1 MIADYA
7 DNMYLYDEL
16 REYEEIVL
24 EFIKRQAEEKLPE
37 GRYDLEKGVFAL
49 VQIYNTK
56 YKEGAQMESHRK
68 YCDLQ
73 YIAEGTEKIYWESI
87 RNLAVTDDK
96 TPEADIIFYECGTD
110 KGYTLLQKGMF
121 GYYTPKDGHM
131 PCIAAN
137 GIQKMKKIVF
147 KIPVRA

>member
-7 DNMYLYDEL
+7 DKLNT
-16 REYEEIVL
+16 YEEFKGYADMVQQ
-24 EFIKRQAEEKLPE
+24 FIKKQKEENLPE
-37 GRYDLEKGVFAL
+37 GRYDLKNGIFAL
-49 VQIYNTK
+49 VQKYTTK
-56 YKEGAQMESHRK
+56 PLEGAQMESHRK

-87 RNLAVTDDK
+87 RNLVVTDDK

-131 PCIAAN
+131 PCIEAN